1 MASTSHFRRL
11 PVPSY
16 FIDLHD
22 GTNLVR
28 DREGYDLPD
37 LDAARAQAARIM
49 TRIAQ
54 GFADGPERQD
64 YVLAVRSDDGI
75 VRLRMRMSLDPD
87 PAAEGFSPS

>member
-1 MASTSHFRRL
+1 MPR
-11 PVPSY
+11 Y

-22 GTNLVR
+22 GTDLVR

-54 GFADGPERQD
+54 GIADGPARQD
-64 YVLAVRSDDGI
+64 YVLAVRSEDGTI
-75 VRLRMRMSLDPD
+75 RLRMRMSLDPD
-87 PAAEGFSPS
+87 PVG

>member
-1 MASTSHFRRL
+1 MPR
-11 PVPSY
+11 Y

-28 DREGYDLPD
+28 DRDGYDLPD
-37 LDAARAQAARIM
+37 LDAARVQAARIM

-54 GFADGPERQD
+54 GIADGPERQD
-64 YVLAVRSDDGI
+64 YVLAVRSEDGV

-87 PAAEGFSPS
+87 PAE

>member
-1 MASTSHFRRL
+1 MPRF
-11 PVPSY
+11 

-28 DREGYDLPD
+28 DRDGYDLPD

-54 GFADGPERQD
+54 GIADGPERQD
-64 YVLAVRSDDGI
+64 YVLAVRSEDGA
-75 VRLRMRMSLDPD
+75 VRLRMRMSLDPN
-87 PAAEGFSPS
+87 PAE